1 MRWRATCGV
10 CRSCGLSFLPSHF
23 TLSLCR
29 FPKQSVRQ
37 SFGCCGA
44 AHACMQCRSVGWA
57 TRTITGQRFVSALS
71 KSKELASLSFA
82 LRGRW
87 LAGSDGVVRTYGRGM
102 IALTHPCCTLS
113 DHFSGL
119 GGQTEKVMG
128 SGNLWMRLGSHDYCE
143 ASIQEARRSC
153 LVA

>member
-1 MRWRATCGV
+1 MRCAGGLAATCGV
-10 CRSCGLSFLPSHF
+10 CRSCGLSSLFLFFLPISEQVSRSF
-23 TLSLCR
+23 RVLLCSL
-29 FPKQSVRQ
+29 
-37 SFGCCGA
+37 
-44 AHACMQCRSVGWA
+44 CMQCRSVGWA

>member
-57 TRTITGQRFVSALS
+57 TRMVTGQRFVSVSALPT
-71 KSKELASLSFA
+71 KSKELFCS
-82 LRGRW
+82 LRGRRRRLRMW
-87 LAGSDGVVRTYGRGM
+87 MECKRLRSGNDRD
-102 IALTHPCCTLS
+102 HPCSITIHCLIKIS
-113 DHFSGL
+113 QVWAISRV
-119 GGQTEKVMG
+119 VMG
-128 SGNLWMRLGSHDYCE
+128 SGKHGSH
-143 ASIQEARRSC
+143 R
-153 LVA
+153 